1 MLFLA
6 RACGAQVSRLYLSG
20 TLETSAVSRGRSF
33 ESFSSFLSFLY
44 VFTFAAEAERVLR
57 LSENPCI
64 SQHVKLYLEGM
75 FVPALAF
82 RNGRPFLGEFSV
94 MIHNSLPED

>member
-1 MLFLA
+1 M
-6 RACGAQVSRLYLSG
+6 SRLYLSG
-20 TLETSAVSRGRSF
+20 TLEPSAFSRRRSF

-82 RNGRPFLGEFSV
+82 RNGRPFLGGV
-94 MIHNSLPED
+94 

>member
-1 MLFLA
+1 MFLA
-6 RACGAQVSRLYLSG
+6 HACGAQVSRLYLSG
-20 TLETSAVSRGRSF
+20 TLETSAA
-33 ESFSSFLSFLY
+33 SSFRVFLY

-57 LSENPCI
+57 LSENLCV

>member
-1 MLFLA
+1 MHMN
-6 RACGAQVSRLYLSG
+6 VTSINVVLSSCLWCSG
-20 TLETSAVSRGRSF
+20 EPPLPVRYAGNIR

-57 LSENPCI
+57 LSEDPCI

-82 RNGRPFLGEFSV
+82 TNGGPFLGGV
-94 MIHNSLPED
+94 